1 MNFLNQVIYEGV
13 ITAINEKENSVKVNE
28 EGIKVYFP
36 SGFPF
41 PVKKGLQI
49 RIVGRLEKVR
59 NSICIKSEHV
69 EFKLKGVNYGN

>member
-69 EFKLKGVNYGN
+69 ELKLKEV